1 MNQFFIVLNQLI
13 SFLIMMIIGF
23 LAAKLSVVS
32 EEFLDGLSKLI
43 MRIILPILIFTN
55 AVNGTTRSELFECY
69 PILLLS
75 LGMYIGLII
84 VFLLISKVMSLKE
97 ERNRLY
103 RCTMIFGNAGF
114 IGIPLLMS
122 IFPEKGALYIALM
135 SIVDQ
140 TFLWTYGHNLTIP
153 IKEKQKFKIK
163 NFINPA
169 LGAVALSLVII
180 LLGIH
185 IPTIILTPLQ
195 TVGKASTPLSL
206 IYLGGL
212 FYYCNWKIV
221 LKEKEL
227 YVGIFIKMIIFPIV
241 FYYIASGIFSN
252 TDMVR
257 AMSIIS
263 ALPTMTTIAMFA
275 KSKNNQAEYAVGTVL
290 ITTAVCLI
298 TLTIVSYI
306 IF

>member
-1 MNQFFIVLNQLI
+1 MDQFFIVLNQLI

-23 LAAKLSVVS
+23 LSAKLSVAS
-32 EEFLDGLSKLI
+32 ENFLDGLSKLI

-55 AVNGTTRSELFECY
+55 AVNGTTRNELFECY

-75 LGMYIGLII
+75 IGMYIGLII
-84 VFLLISKVMSLKE
+84 VFLLLSKCMGLKE

-103 RCTMIFGNAGF
+103 RSTMIFGNAGF
-114 IGIPLLMS
+114 IGIPLLMA

-135 SIVDQ
+135 SIIDQ
-140 TFLWTYGHNLTIP
+140 TVLWTYGLNLTVP
-153 IKEKQKFKIK
+153 VKEKQNFKLK

-169 LGAVALSLVII
+169 LGAVVLSVIII

-185 IPTIILTPLQ
+185 IPSMVLTPLQ

-212 FYYCNWKIV
+212 FYYCNWKMV

-227 YVGIFIKMIIFPIV
+227 YIGILTKMIIFPIA
-241 FYYIASGIFSN
+241 FYYIASNICSN
-252 TDMVR
+252 VDMVR
-257 AMSIIS
+257 AMAIIS
-263 ALPTMTTIAMFA
+263 GLPTMTTIAMFA

-290 ITTAVCLI
+290 VTTAVCLI